1 MIYVKVKNMY
11 EILKDINSPDDVKKL
26 NMEELKVLAN
36 DIRDGLFNRL
46 TKIGGHF
53 GPNFGIVETEIAM
66 HYVFNSPEDKFI
78 FDVSHQ
84 SYPHKMLTGRKAGYI
99 DDTHFKEDSGYTNP
113 EESKHD
119 FFNVGHTSTSISL
132 ATGLAKAR
140 DLLGKKE
147 NIIALIGDGSL
158 SGGEALEGLNV
169 AGSELN
175 SNLIIIVND
184 NQQSISETHGG
195 IYKNLKE
202 LRETKGKAT
211 NNMFK
216 AIGLDYIYEENGNDI
231 ESMIKVFEKVKD
243 IDHPIVV
250 HINTQKGKGYKLAE
264 ENKENWHWTV
274 PFDKETGLPTIDFG
288 TEENYTGITRKY
300 ILNKA
305 KEDKEF
311 IVVTPNMPGSF
322 GLNEND
328 RNELGKQF
336 VDVGIAE
343 EQAVAMAAGMAKEGA
358 KPLVITNV
366 TFMQRCYDQI
376 SHDVCI
382 NNSPVTI
389 LLNYANFDGLTDVTH
404 LGIFGISAFSN
415 IPNLIMLCPSSKD
428 ELLNMLDWSIE
439 QKEHPVMILLPGNE
453 VDYRKADKNYNEIN
467 KYKLEQEGEKVAI
480 IALGDFYQRGK
491 KVAENTKEKLGFKP
505 TLINPRF
512 ATGLDTKLLNKLKD
526 NHNIVITL
534 EDGILDGGFGQK
546 IASYFGDTNIKVK
559 NYGLQKKFY
568 DRYNPEELLKEEN
581 MDIESIIEYIN
592 NNLQR

>member
-1 MIYVKVKNMY
+1 MY
-11 EILKDINSPDDVKKL
+11 EILKNINSPKDIKKL
-26 NMEELKVLAN
+26 NMEELKLLAN
-36 DIRDGLFNRL
+36 DIREGLFNRL

-66 HYVFNSPEDKFI
+66 HYVFNSPEDKFV

-99 DDTHFKEDSGYTNP
+99 DDEHFKEDSGYTNP
-113 EESKHD
+113 EESEHD
-119 FFNVGHTSTSISL
+119 LFNIGHTSTSISL

-175 SNLIIIVND
+175 SNLIIVVND

-202 LRETKGKAT
+202 LRETKGTAT

-231 ESMIKVFEKVKD
+231 ESMIKLFEKIKD
-243 IDHPIVV
+243 IDHPIVA

-264 ENKENWHWTV
+264 ENKEIWHWTL
-274 PFDKETGLPTIDFG
+274 PFDKNTGLPTVNFG
-288 TEENYTGITRKY
+288 TGENYTEIAREY

-305 KEDKEF
+305 KKDKEF
-311 IVVTPNMPGSF
+311 VVVTPNMPGSF
-322 GLNEND
+322 ALNEND

-428 ELLNMLDWSIE
+428 ELLNMLDWSIN

-453 VDYRKADKNYNEIN
+453 VDYREADKNYNEIN
-467 KYKLEQEGEKVAI
+467 KYKVEQEGEKVAI

-491 KVAENTKEKLGFKP
+491 KLAESIAEKLGFKP

-512 ATGLDTKLLNKLKD
+512 ATGLDNTLLNNLKD

-546 IASYFGDTNIKVK
+546 IASYFGNTNIKVK

-568 DRYNPEELLKEEN
+568 DRYNPEELLKEEK
-581 MDIESIIEYIN
+581 MDSESIIEYIKRN
-592 NNLQR
+592 INPII

>member
-1 MIYVKVKNMY
+1 MY

-274 PFDKETGLPTIDFG
+274 PFNKETGLPTIDFG

-491 KVAENTKEKLGFKP
+491 KVAENIKEKLGFKP

>member
-1 MIYVKVKNMY
+1 MY

-243 IDHPIVV
+243 IDHSIVV

-274 PFDKETGLPTIDFG
+274 PFNKETGLPTIDFG

-491 KVAENTKEKLGFKP
+491 KVAENIKEKLGFKP

-581 MDIESIIEYIN
+581 MDIESIIEYLN

>member
-1 MIYVKVKNMY
+1 MY
-11 EILKDINSPDDVKKL
+11 EILKDINSTDDVKKL

-491 KVAENTKEKLGFKP
+491 KVAENIKEKLGFKP

-534 EDGILDGGFGQK
+534 EDGILDGGLGQK